1 MAHRD
6 GGGDVLRHDVLAQ
19 PRPAGLMGFRADT
32 EPLLRAGHRLVG
44 VRPRPVAPR
53 AADLSAALASI
64 APAAPAL
71 FSAALFSAALL
82 GHVGAAV
89 GSGIVDAVV
98 AVEVLLVGHAQ
109 LAVRV
114 VVRRGLELFLVERN
128 VQSGPVPR
136 ALGQRNQRDM
146 LAEQP
151 ALDRRPFRRAR
162 VVVVKNRIDLAETGS
177 VSAVYWC
184 ADHVAGSS
192 RIDGHAVLPQY
203 R

>member
-53 AADLSAALASI
+53 AAGLTAALASI
-64 APAAPAL
+64 AAAAPAL
-71 FSAALFSAALL
+71 SSAALVSAALCSAALFSAALL

-89 GSGIVDAVV
+89 GSGIVGAVV

-114 VVRRGLELFLVERN
+114 VVR
-128 VQSGPVPR
+128 
-136 ALGQRNQRDM
+136 
-146 LAEQP
+146 
-151 ALDRRPFRRAR
+151 
-162 VVVVKNRIDLAETGS
+162 
-177 VSAVYWC
+177 
-184 ADHVAGSS
+184 
-192 RIDGHAVLPQY
+192 
-203 R
+203 